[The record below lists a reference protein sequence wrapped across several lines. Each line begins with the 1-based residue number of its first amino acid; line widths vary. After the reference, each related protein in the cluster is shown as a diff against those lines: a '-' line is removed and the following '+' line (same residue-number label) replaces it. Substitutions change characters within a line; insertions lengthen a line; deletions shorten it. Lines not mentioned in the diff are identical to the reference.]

1 MMHNSTKHRRMLL
14 PVIIAA
20 APLLAASSAASAQ
33 MTGFTPAAAGAQREL
48 ESRFDAALHPDS
60 LREWMRML
68 TAQPFYV
75 GSPYNREMAEWLRDR
90 FRAWGFDAEIEE
102 YRVLFPKPRLRELT
116 LLEPTQFR
124 AQLAEPPVPGDPGSA
139 VEPDRLP
146 TYNAYSADGDV
157 TAELVY
163 VNYGVP
169 ADYEELERR
178 GIDVRGKIVLARYG
192 GSWRGIKPKVAAEK
206 GAVGA
211 IIYSDP
217 RDDGYFHGDTYP
229 EGPYRPDHGVQRGS
243 VMDLPQRPGDPLTP
257 GYGATAD
264 APRVSREEAGTIMT
278 IPVLPISYADAQP
291 LLAALGGTMAP
302 AAWRGALPL
311 PYRIGPG
318 PARVRLRLEFDWDLA
333 PAYNVIARM
342 AGAELPDE
350 WVVRGNH
357 RDGWAMG
364 AIDPISGLIALMAE
378 AQAIGRLAAQ
388 GWRPRRTLIFAGW
401 DAEEPA
407 LLGSVEWAEHHADE
421 LRRNA
426 LVYINTD
433 SNTRGVL
440 NAGGSHTLER
450 MINEIAR
457 DVQDPR
463 GENVLARMRATRA
476 VGGDT
481 AVLSGTDVRLDALG
495 SGSDWA
501 AFQQHLGIPSL
512 MLNFGGEAG
521 GGSYHSQYDTFDFY
535 TRFVDPD
542 FAWGVAL
549 ARVAGRAMLR
559 TAQAYVPPLRFTGF
573 AHAVGTYIDE
583 IAALADGMRSDTERH
598 NRLVAD
604 GAYALA
610 ASRELPYVPP
620 ARQDTVP
627 AFDFGALRSAH
638 ERLVATAASYDSAIE
653 ARLARGSLDAQS
665 AAELTRALRDA
676 ERTLL
681 RDEGLPR
688 RPWYRHQIYAPG
700 FYTGYGVKTLPALR
714 EGVEERNWAEA
725 RAGMDAVTAALVRMT
740 EMIERGRALVR

>member
-1 MMHNSTKHRRMLL
+1 MRWRLVR
-14 PVIIAA
+14 PV
-20 APLLAASSAASAQ
+20 LLAACQLLAGADGVAAQLTGFTAASAER
-33 MTGFTPAAAGAQREL
+33 QREL
-48 ESRFDAALHPDS
+48 ESRFDAALHADS
-60 LREWMRML
+60 LREWMRVL
-68 TAQPFYV
+68 TARPFYV
-75 GSPYNREMAEWLRDR
+75 GSPYNREMAVWLRDR
-90 FRAWGFDAEIEE
+90 FRAWGFDAEIAE
-102 YRVLFPKPRLRELT
+102 YRVLFPRPRLRELT
-116 LLEPTQFR
+116 LIEPTQFR
-124 AQLAEPPVPGDPGSA
+124 ARLAEPPVPGDPGSA
-139 VEPDRLP
+139 VEQDRLP

-178 GIDVRGKIVLARYG
+178 GIDVRGRIVLARYG

-206 GAVGA
+206 GAIGA

-217 RDDGYFHGDTYP
+217 RDDGYFQGDTYP
-229 EGPYRPDHGVQRGS
+229 EGPYRPDQGVQRGS

-264 APRVSREEAGTIMT
+264 APRVSLAEAGTIMP
-278 IPVLPISYADAQP
+278 IPVLPISYADALP
-291 LLAALGGTMAP
+291 LLEALGGTMAP
-302 AAWRGALPL
+302 PAWRGALPL
-311 PYRIGPG
+311 PYRLGPG
-318 PARVRLRLEFDWDLA
+318 PARVHLRVEFDWDLA

-342 AGAELPDE
+342 TGAELPDE
-350 WVVRGNH
+350 WVLRGNH

-378 AQAIGRLAAQ
+378 AHAVGRLAAE
-388 GWRPRRTLIFAGW
+388 GWRPRRTLVFAGW

-421 LRRNA
+421 LRRRA
-426 LVYINTD
+426 IAYINTD
-433 SNTRGVL
+433 SNVRGVL

-450 MINEIAR
+450 MVNEIAR
-457 DVQDPR
+457 DVEDPR
-463 GENVLARMRATRA
+463 GENVLQRMRATGA

-481 AVLSGTDVRLDALG
+481 ALLSGADVRLAALG

-535 TRFVDPD
+535 TRFVDAD
-542 FAWGVAL
+542 FEWGVAL
-549 ARVAGRAMLR
+549 ARIAGRALLR
-559 TAQAYVPPLRFTGF
+559 TAQADVPPLRFDGF

-583 IAALADGMRSDTERH
+583 IVTLADRMRADTERH
-598 NRLVAD
+598 NRLVAED
-604 GAYALA
+604 AYALA
-610 ASRELPYVPP
+610 ANRELPYVPP
-620 ARQDTVP
+620 SRRDAVP
-627 AFDFGALRSAH
+627 PFDFAPLRSAH
-638 ERLVATAASYDSAIE
+638 ERLAAAAAAYDA
-653 ARLARGSLDAQS
+653 ALDTRLARSSLDARAS
-665 AAELTRALRDA
+665 TELTRVLRDA

-681 RDEGLPR
+681 REEGLPR

-714 EGVEERNWAEA
+714 EGIEERDWAEA
-725 RAGMDAVTAALVRMT
+725 RAGIETIAAALARMAETIERATALVR
-740 EMIERGRALVR
+740 